1 MTSDPP
7 VDPRTPTFAPPVSP
21 AARERV
27 IALLTDRYA
36 QDHLS
41 LEEFERRAAAAY
53 SARTP
58 DDLATLT
65 ADLGDAAVPATRA
78 SLPSMNVGVVLG
90 SIVRGMHAVPRALEV
105 RTVLGNVELDLT
117 HASFAPGV
125 TEISLHAFMGNIE
138 IQLPPHVGVED
149 HVSAVLGSFEYRRH
163 PRATSWAESHHVTS
177 VVRFTGRVT
186 MSSAEVVI
194 RRDVDGDGRRVEG

>member
-7 VDPRTPTFAPPVSP
+7 VDPRAPILAPPVSP

-27 IALLTDRYA
+27 IALLTDSYA

-41 LEEFERRAAAAY
+41 LDEFERRAAAAY
-53 SARTP
+53 AARTP
-58 DDLATLT
+58 DELAVLT
-65 ADLGDAAVPATRA
+65 ADLANAAVPAARA

-90 SIVRGMHAVPRALEV
+90 SIVREMHAVPRALEV

-117 HASFAPGV
+117 HATFAPGV

-138 IQLPPHVGVED
+138 ILLPPHVGVED

-163 PRATSWAESHHVTS
+163 PRATSWAESHHVTC

-194 RRDVDGDGRRVEG
+194 RRDIDGDRLRAEV

>member
-1 MTSDPP
+1 MTTDPP
-7 VDPRTPTFAPPVSP
+7 VDPRVPTMVPTVSP

-27 IALLTDRYA
+27 IALLTERYA
-36 QDHLS
+36 HDHLT
-41 LEEFERRAAAAY
+41 LDEFERRAAAAY
-53 SARTP
+53 AARNL
-58 DDLATLT
+58 DELAVLT
-65 ADLGDAAVPATRA
+65 ADLPAGEVPTARA
-78 SLPSMNVGVVLG
+78 SLPAGNVGVVLG
-90 SIVRGMHAVPRALEV
+90 SIVRDMHAVPRVLDV

-163 PRATSWAESHHVTS
+163 PRASSWAESSKITS

-194 RRDVDGDGRRVEG
+194 RNDLGGDGHLLDG

>member
-27 IALLTDRYA
+27 IALLTERYA

-41 LEEFERRAAAAY
+41 LDEFERRAAAAY

-65 ADLGDAAVPATRA
+65 ADLGDTGVPATRA
-78 SLPSMNVGVVLG
+78 SLPSMNIGVVLG
-90 SIVRGMHAVPRALEV
+90 SIVRDMHAVPRALEV

-125 TEISLHAFMGNIE
+125 TEIALHAFMGNIE

-194 RRDVDGDGRRVEG
+194 RKDVGANGQHVEG

>member
-7 VDPRTPTFAPPVSP
+7 VDPRAPTLALPASP

-27 IALLTDRYA
+27 IALLTESYA

-41 LEEFERRAAAAY
+41 LDEFERRAAAAY
-53 SARTP
+53 AARTP
-58 DDLATLT
+58 DELAALT
-65 ADLGDAAVPATRA
+65 ADLGNPDVPTARV
-78 SLPSMNVGVVLG
+78 SLPSMNVGVVMG
-90 SIVRGMHAVPRALEV
+90 SIVREMHAVPRVLDV

-117 HASFAPGV
+117 HATFASGV
-125 TEISLHAFMGNIE
+125 TEIALHAFMGNIE
-138 IQLPPHVGVED
+138 ILLPPHVGVED

-163 PRATSWAESHHVTS
+163 PRATSWRESHHVTS

-194 RRDVDGDGRRVEG
+194 RRDIDGDRLRAEA